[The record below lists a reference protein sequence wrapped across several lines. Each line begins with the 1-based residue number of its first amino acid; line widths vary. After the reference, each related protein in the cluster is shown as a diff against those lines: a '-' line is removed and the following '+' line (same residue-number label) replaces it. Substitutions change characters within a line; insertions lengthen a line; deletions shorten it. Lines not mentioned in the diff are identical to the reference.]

1 MTVEGKAFILRPDIP
16 KQGMPRQP
24 RPGEIGDQLSEPL
37 RSFAEEAG
45 LVMRRSSW
53 TPNTMYAMEATE
65 YAQQQGRFDAF
76 HLAAYKAYWEDGK
89 DLGDLD
95 VIREVALSCGL
106 DWPELSQRL
115 ESGYYREAILT
126 QHQQAVSLGVNA
138 IPAFL
143 VGNQF
148 FMGAQRYEIFQLALA
163 RAKEGARAEE

>member
-1 MTVEGKAFILRPDIP
+1 MQGKAFILRQDTP
-16 KQGMPRQP
+16 KEGMPRQP
-24 RPGEIGDQLSEPL
+24 RPGEVGDQLSEPL

-53 TPNTMYAMEATE
+53 TPNTLYAMEATE
-65 YAQQQGRFDAF
+65 YAQQQGQFDAF

-95 VIREVALSCGL
+95 VIREIALSCGL
-106 DWPELSQRL
+106 DWPELSRRL
-115 ESGYYREAILT
+115 ESGYHRGDILA
-126 QHQQAVSLGVNA
+126 QHQQALSLGVNA

-163 RAKEGARAEE
+163 KARESARAEG